1 MKIAFVVHDYHR
13 GSGHS
18 RYVVE
23 LATRFSEHHE
33 VHVFANRIE
42 SNGDR
47 RVIFH
52 TVPAVRSNVITTLFS
67 FALSSK
73 LLVHGGF
80 DIVHNQGYCGPRG
93 NVITTHI
100 CNEAWSRSLT
110 RFAGRQTLR
119 ERIFHFF
126 ASRFEHRLY
135 AEASGCHVIA
145 ISNRVADDVRQYYGC
160 AGRIHV
166 IYHGVD
172 LEMFSP
178 GVRRFREEHRRRLGL
193 PDSNTV
199 FIYVG
204 DLRKG
209 AAQCIRAL
217 SQVPQSHLILLSRS
231 APEPYRKLAEQ
242 AAVAARVHLL
252 PPTSSVE
259 QFYGMA
265 DALLLPSP
273 YDAFAMVVTEAMACA
288 LPVIVSREAG
298 ASELINHGE
307 NGFVLQ
313 NPGDDAELAGY
324 MRRIQADPG
333 YAARVGRA
341 ARKTVEQLS
350 WDAVAEQTMHIY
362 EEALAR

>member
-1 MKIAFVVHDYHR
+1 
-13 GSGHS
+13 
-18 RYVVE
+18 
-23 LATRFSEHHE
+23 
-33 VHVFANRIE
+33 
-42 SNGDR
+42 
-47 RVIFH
+47 
-52 TVPAVRSNVITTLFS
+52 
-67 FALSSK
+67 
-73 LLVHGGF
+73 
-80 DIVHNQGYCGPRG
+80 
-93 NVITTHI
+93 
-100 CNEAWSRSLT
+100 
-110 RFAGRQTLR
+110 
-119 ERIFHFF
+119 
-126 ASRFEHRLY
+126 
-135 AEASGCHVIA
+135 

-298 ASELINHGE
+298 ASELIQHGQNGLILEDAANHT
-307 NGFVLQ
+307 
-313 NPGDDAELAGY
+313 ELAGY
-324 MRRIQADPG
+324 MRRLQADREW
-333 YAARVGRA
+333 AAQVGQA
-341 ARKTVEQLS
+341 ARK
-350 WDAVAEQTMHIY
+350 
-362 EEALAR
+362 